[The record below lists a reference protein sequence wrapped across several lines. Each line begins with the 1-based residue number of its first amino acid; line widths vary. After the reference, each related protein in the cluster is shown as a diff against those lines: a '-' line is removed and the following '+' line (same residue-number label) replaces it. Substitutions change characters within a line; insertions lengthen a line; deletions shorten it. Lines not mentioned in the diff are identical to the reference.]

1 MDRCDVAAGLIW
13 HSFVALYGDC
23 HTCERQTGGIPGS
36 RDYGTHCHTGHFEC
50 GGSDEHYTEYRNYT
64 ALYQLWRNIL
74 AVSAGRNGACPVRKP
89 VAE

>member
-36 RDYGTHCHTGHFEC
+36 RAIQVILNVAVVTNTIPNTGITLPFISYGGTSSLFLLAEMGL
-50 GGSDEHYTEYRNYT
+50 
-64 ALYQLWRNIL
+64 ALS
-74 AVSAGRNGACPVRKP
+74 VSRWQND
-89 VAE
+89 